1 MLVDLGAGSDEVT
14 PLVTRCRFGGAAKVL
29 VPAVAARRKRSD
41 HLTAPGRHERRY
53 LWPIEPCGFGDGAD
67 SEQRLIPAIPTAL
80 LIMVVSFVYQFV
92 SWSLS
97 FWLQVGKT
105 GRGMAIA
112 GLVLAY
118 IGVATLALFIIFLV
132 LVTAID
138 TKFEEVG

>member
-1 MLVDLGAGSDEVT
+1 M
-14 PLVTRCRFGGAAKVL
+14 
-29 VPAVAARRKRSD
+29 AR
-41 HLTAPGRHERRY
+41 TQNN
-53 LWPIEPCGFGDGAD
+53 GF
-67 SEQRLIPAIPTAL
+67 IPAIPTAL

-97 FWLQVGKT
+97 FWLQVGKA

-112 GLVLAY
+112 GLVFAY